1 MQNFLRNAGKWATV
15 GQNKAF
21 FVVLVP
27 DQLLVKQRKSQAEA
41 NRDRDRLNQ
50 LQGIVDECT
59 EEANLLAD
67 LIAQALAHRDWLEIH
82 LLTAV
87 GCNELVEELCSK
99 DPLKVVNTPTPSEGL
114 LPLHIAVKRKDWP
127 LAQRFLDYGADLRK
141 CDLSGCNSLHY
152 AAFKIHREEQFVAA
166 LHAEN
171 VNNNTP
177 LHFALRTERGNCVK
191 FLVDCGADSDVHSL
205 NIAEFGVTPKALDA
219 LLSCNRNALL
229 GDPSKKQTT
238 FLHHPFSN
246 DLLRVVHMNCPEMV
260 DHPDKDDR
268 TPLHAACVR
277 KDLNGAVS
285 LLAHGASVDVQGK
298 LGNTPLHLAVE
309 KDELIVKLLLCF
321 DADVQ
326 VENKAGKLPAN
337 MSGSAGMAK
346 IFSDLKKTAEQSS
359 KGVCHELPAVIR
371 HSHQSAVEHQKSLE
385 AEVRQQSLRL
395 LSLDGGGI
403 RGVCLTILLLHIEKF
418 LDGERVVDFFDW
430 IAGTST
436 GAILALALVDG
447 YPLIECLRIYLRL
460 KDEVFKG
467 SRPHDPAPLEAFLK
481 AEFQERTL
489 DQLTLD
495 KRVLV
500 TTCRADTHPPKL
512 VLLRNYEL
520 PVSLIETMRP
530 ADVAIWKA
538 ARCSSAAPTFFPRRA
553 TISGRNIS
561 GCDSSGCDFSG
572 RDISGR
578 AFPDETDPDPTF
590 PDEKYNVFL
599 DGGLIANNPTMDLLT
614 EVQHANMQRRKNN
627 EDPLPIACVVSL
639 GTGVLPPQP
648 MESLDLDLPK
658 GFNGVTSLISDVANA
673 AFTLNG
679 LKNIFVEQLA
689 ISDGQVVERCRAFA
703 DALQTPFFRY
713 TPKLAVECPL
723 NTRDNVEI
731 VRLMWATKLFAL
743 SLSTEEMHQIVSL
756 LKRGQ

>member
-15 GQNKAF
+15 GQNVYNEVQRVAKDVKKSRSRSRSRSRDSIKLEKIDLRPLTKTDSSSLFSVYANAAKKSF
-21 FVVLVP
+21 FVVYVP
-27 DQLLVKQRKSQAEA
+27 DQLLVKQRESQAEA
-41 NRDRDRLNQ
+41 NRDRDRLNE
-50 LQGIVDECT
+50 LQGIVDDCK
-59 EEANLLAD
+59 EANLLAD
-67 LIAQALAHRDWLEIH
+67 LIAQALVHRDWFEIH

-87 GCNELVEELCSK
+87 GSNELVEELCSK

-152 AAFKIHREEQFVAA
+152 AVLHDDPEFLQASSLTYLFIAFFSVQAFKIHREEQFVAA

-171 VNNNTP
+171 VNNNPP
-177 LHFALRTERGNCVK
+177 LHFALRTERGKCVK
-191 FLVDCGADSDVHSL
+191 FLVDCGANSDVHSL

-219 LLSCNRNALL
+219 LLSCNKNALV
-229 GDPSKKQTT
+229 GDPSMKQTT
-238 FLHHPFSN
+238 FLHRPFSN
-246 DLLRVVHMNCPEMV
+246 DLLRVVNKNCPEMV
-260 DHPDKDDR
+260 DYPDKDDR

-277 KDLNGAVS
+277 KDLNSAVS
-285 LLAHGASVDVQGK
+285 LLAHGASVHVQGK

-309 KDELIVKLLLCF
+309 KMDELTVKLLLCF

-346 IFSDLKKTAEQSS
+346 IFSDLKKTAEQAS

-371 HSHQSAVEHQKSLE
+371 YSHQSAVEHQKSLE
-385 AEVRQQSLRL
+385 AEDRQQSLRL

-489 DQLTLD
+489 DQLNLD

-500 TTCRADTHPPKL
+500 TTCRADSHPPKL

-530 ADVAIWKA
+530 AD
-538 ARCSSAAPTFFPRRA
+538 
-553 TISGRNIS
+553 
-561 GCDSSGCDFSG
+561 
-572 RDISGR
+572 
-578 AFPDETDPDPTF
+578 
-590 PDEKYNVFL
+590 
-599 DGGLIANNPTMDLLT
+599 
-614 EVQHANMQRRKNN
+614 RRKNN

-743 SLSTEEMHQIVSL
+743 SLSTEEMQQIVSL